1 MVVPPCWFR
10 LPPGFIDLAP
20 GALPELRDQLI
31 EDLAVVCPDP
41 LLRDQRMRESE
52 ALLGLLSDLQEQG
65 TMHISLGLH
74 RGDDAEVTT
83 SVLTLSN
90 VPTKAPTATLAAAH
104 CALLLVLKPMGSVV
118 HRELLDLPCRS
129 PAALVSCLLSNVPMD
144 VLPLAGA
151 QTDDAEV
158 FQARLGV
165 ARPTGS
171 DVLVV
176 DLTTTALDHAEDY
189 TEILRGI
196 GQTISF
202 TDPTPQLPAPRQSR
216 LWEAMQ

>member
-1 MVVPPCWFR
+1 MDIPPCWFR
-10 LPPGFIDLAP
+10 LPPGFIDIAP
-20 GALPELRDQLI
+20 EALPALRDQVI

-41 LLRDQRMRESE
+41 PLRDQRMRESE
-52 ALLGLLSDLQEQG
+52 VLLGLLSDLQDQG
-65 TMHISLGLH
+65 TLHVSFGLH

-90 VPTKAPTATLAAAH
+90 IPTRAPTATLAAAH
-104 CALLLVLKPMGSVV
+104 CALQLVLKPMGSVV
-118 HRELLDLPCRS
+118 HRELLDLPCGT
-129 PAALVSCLLSNVPMD
+129 PAALVSCLLSNAPVD
-144 VLPLAGA
+144 ILTLAGV
-151 QTDDAEV
+151 QTGDAAV

-171 DVLVV
+171 DVLVI
-176 DLTTTALDHAEDY
+176 DLTTTALDHAEEY

-202 TDPTPQLPAPRQSR
+202 TDPTPQLPGPRQSR